1 MYVSTPSNA
10 TLNSVRKIFLSLNS
24 SCWNVTCL
32 ITGIP
37 KSVPFS
43 NSSRNGL
50 DRYRI
55 ESHFPILVFY
65 QSQYQNWSLISVQFF
80 HLNPSMDT
88 PIYKIGTRLSG
99 TEYLQWLGRILNEE
113 SRWEER
119 VSSAARSA
127 GLTIIMQSEVW
138 RYWRVL
144 HFEKLK
150 FQKTKIDA

>member
-1 MYVSTPSNA
+1 MHFNTFQCDLDLFVNLSKSKSSQNVS
-10 TLNSVRKIFLSLNS
+10 
-24 SCWNVTCL
+24 L

-43 NSSRNGL
+43 NLFVVKWIRSVPN
-50 DRYRI
+50 RI
-55 ESHFPILVFY
+55 SFSILVFY

-127 GLTIIMQSEVW
+127 GLTFIMQSGVW

>member
-1 MYVSTPSNA
+1 MHFNTFQCDLDLFVNLSKSKSSQNVS
-10 TLNSVRKIFLSLNS
+10 
-24 SCWNVTCL
+24 L

-43 NSSRNGL
+43 NLFVVKWIRSVPN
-50 DRYRI
+50 RI
-55 ESHFPILVFY
+55 SFSILVFY

>member
-1 MYVSTPSNA
+1 
-10 TLNSVRKIFLSLNS
+10 
-24 SCWNVTCL
+24 
-32 ITGIP
+32 
-37 KSVPFS
+37 
-43 NSSRNGL
+43 
-50 DRYRI
+50 
-55 ESHFPILVFY
+55 
-65 QSQYQNWSLISVQFF
+65 
-80 HLNPSMDT
+80 MDT
-88 PIYKIGTRLSG
+88 PICEIGTRLSG
-99 TEYLQWLGRILNEE
+99 DEYLQWLGTILNEE

>member
-1 MYVSTPSNA
+1 MHFNTFQCDLDLFVNLSKSKSSQNVS
-10 TLNSVRKIFLSLNS
+10 
-24 SCWNVTCL
+24 L

-43 NSSRNGL
+43 NLFVVKWIRSVPN
-50 DRYRI
+50 RI
-55 ESHFPILVFY
+55 SFSILVFY

-99 TEYLQWLGRILNEE
+99 TEYLQWLGGILNEE